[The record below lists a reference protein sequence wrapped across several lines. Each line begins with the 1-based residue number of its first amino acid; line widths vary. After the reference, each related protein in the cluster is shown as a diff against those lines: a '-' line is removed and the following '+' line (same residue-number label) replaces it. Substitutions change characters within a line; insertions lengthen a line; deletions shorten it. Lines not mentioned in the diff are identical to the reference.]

1 MNDFVEIHKIIDITL
16 RRLWLIVLLAMV
28 AAALGYAVSQS
39 QPRVYEATTTLM
51 IGQLMQANELSRTDL
66 LTNEV
71 MAQTYADMAL
81 RQPVLQ
87 GVIDT
92 LDLPQSWREL
102 KSQIRA
108 KLVGST
114 QLIQITAEA
123 NSTMQALTLADEVA
137 RQLMLLSSPSGKN
150 KQDSEESEFV
160 SQQLASLQTKIELGR
175 SRLQSLEATM
185 VESFETRSIQEAQE
199 LQTSIDTLEGL
210 ISHWESD
217 YTQLLLHT
225 KTEQRSNSLTVIEAA
240 QANLS
245 PIRPRTD
252 LNIFLA
258 GAVGFLLALG
268 GILFRELRDDRL
280 KSTAEVEHGLGIT
293 ALGAIP
299 NMTGKQEQ
307 DKLLL
312 FQDPA
317 APVVEAYRIIRSNI
331 EFKTADRPVK
341 SIVVTSLER
350 GAGKSITVANLGII
364 MAHAGYRTIIVDADL
379 RQPAQ
384 HRLFQLA
391 NLKGL
396 TTAIL
401 APELDLTHQ
410 VLETKV
416 QNLHILTSGKMPLNP
431 AELLGSQEM
440 RQVLAKLSQMAD
452 VVICDSPPVLG
463 LTDASILANRVD
475 GAVLVIEA
483 GQTHLAAA
491 RQALANLQHANAN
504 LIGAIVNR
512 GRPAHPKS
520 SGFFRRFG
528 APDAVAHTNRI
539 AADSGY
545 PLD

>member
-39 QPRVYEATTTLM
+39 RPRVYEATTTLM

-87 GVIDT
+87 GVIDS
-92 LDLPQSWREL
+92 LDLTQSWREL
-102 KSQIRA
+102 KSQVRA
-108 KLVGST
+108 KLVGGT

-175 SRLQSLEATM
+175 GRLQSLEATM

-240 QANLS
+240 QANLR

-252 LNIFLA
+252 LNMFLA

-280 KSTAEVEHGLGIT
+280 KSTAEVENGLGIT

-416 QNLHILTSGKMPLNP
+416 QNLRILTSGKMPLNP

-440 RQVLAKLSQMAD
+440 RQILAKLSQMAD

-512 GRPAHPKS
+512 GRPVHQKS
-520 SGFFRRFG
+520 SSFFRRFG
-528 APDAVAHTNRI
+528 APDAVAHANRI
-539 AADSGY
+539 AAGSGY